1 MKTKLGGWLYLMN
14 RYIKHYYLCTLLLCV
29 LMHPNGLGMISCEQK
44 DKFMITEQKYLDAKK
59 IVEQYEQEQLN
70 IPLVI
75 SCDDAEY
82 FELIAEKHKIG
93 EENLD
98 MIVREFNNLPRIVEI
113 KKRIKELNISCL

>member
-1 MKTKLGGWLYLMN
+1 
-14 RYIKHYYLCTLLLCV
+14 
-29 LMHPNGLGMISCEQK
+29 
-44 DKFMITEQKYLDAKK
+44 MITEQKYLDAKK

-82 FELIAEKHKIG
+82 FELIAEKHEIE

-98 MIVREFNNLPRIVEI
+98 IIVREFNNLPRIVEI
-113 KKRIKELNISCL
+113 NKIKASII